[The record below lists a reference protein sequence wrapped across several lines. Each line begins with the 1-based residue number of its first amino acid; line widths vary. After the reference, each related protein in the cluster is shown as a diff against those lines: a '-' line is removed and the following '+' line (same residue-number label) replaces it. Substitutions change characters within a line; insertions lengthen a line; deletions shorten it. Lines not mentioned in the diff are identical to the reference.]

1 MSRLYVYQKIE
12 KLVRRHGTRDP
23 FELLDAMHVQV
34 RFYYDLTHTKGFT
47 RYFLRQYFVGING
60 NLRESE
66 QRIVAAHELGH
77 IVLHAQELRTAPLF
91 DTAVYDNLGVDTLH
105 YDNGKFNGC
114 STISAFLALS
124 AIERYTCCGF

>member
-34 RFYYDLTHTKGFT
+34 RFYFDLHSTKGFS

-60 NLRESE
+60 NLPGEE

-77 IVLHAQELRTAPLF
+77 IVLHAQALKSSPVPFSWHDAGTHEFQAPQHVQEGAWNPPLRRMRQPFSRAAVNVLF
-91 DTAVYDNLGVDTLH
+91 L
-105 YDNGKFNGC
+105 
-114 STISAFLALS
+114 
-124 AIERYTCCGF
+124 

>member
-34 RFYYDLTHTKGFT
+34 RFYFDLHSTKGFS

-60 NLRESE
+60 NLPREE

-77 IVLHAQELRTAPLF
+77 IVLLKVPRSLTRLSMTSAAARNMRPI
-91 DTAVYDNLGVDTLH
+91 
-105 YDNGKFNGC
+105 C
-114 STISAFLALS
+114 SRRISF
-124 AIERYTCCGF
+124 CGMKT